1 MANLA
6 QRRQEE
12 KIKDTKYKWNKQKIT
27 RKMVDF
33 NTVVSIITLNTN
45 GLNIP
50 AIIQRLSD

>member
-12 KIKDTKYKWNKQKIT
+12 KMKDTKHKWNKQKIT